1 MRFRRQSGFTI
12 MELVIVLLIM
22 GILAAVAAPRYLE
35 ATSRY
40 RVNAAARRIVADL
53 NHVRGR
59 AMMKGPVQEEQEEMK
74 GPVQEEQEEQEVQKE
89 GVSFCAATENYQMH
103 DYPDPDHPSRDYK
116 VDLSQTAYP
125 VDLVSVSFKNT
136 VLVTNNQTIK
146 FDMYGHPKTGSSP
159 MAPLIAGSIVVASG
173 NETRTVIIDPVT
185 GKASI
190 Q

>member
-53 NHVRGR
+53 DHVRGR
-59 AMMKGPVQEEQEEMK
+59 AMMKGPVQEEW
-74 GPVQEEQEEQEVQKE
+74 
-89 GVSFCAATENYQMH
+89 VSFYAATENYQMH
-103 DYPDPDHPSRDYK
+103 DDPDPDHPSREYW

>member
-1 MRFRRQSGFTI
+1 
-12 MELVIVLLIM
+12 
-22 GILAAVAAPRYLE
+22 
-35 ATSRY
+35 
-40 RVNAAARRIVADL
+40 
-53 NHVRGR
+53 
-59 AMMKGPVQEEQEEMK
+59 MMKGPVQEEW
-74 GPVQEEQEEQEVQKE
+74 VS
-89 GVSFCAATENYQMH
+89 VSFYAATENYQMD
-103 DYPDPDHPSRDYK
+103 DYPDPDHPSREYG

-146 FDMYGHPKTGSSP
+146 FDMYGHPKTGSSLMA